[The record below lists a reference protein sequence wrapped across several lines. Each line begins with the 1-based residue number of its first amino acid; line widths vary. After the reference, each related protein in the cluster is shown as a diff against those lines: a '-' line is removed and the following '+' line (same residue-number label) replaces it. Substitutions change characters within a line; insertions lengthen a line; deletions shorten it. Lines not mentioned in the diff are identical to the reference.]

1 MQFNIFLIMSCKNVI
16 VMAENDTFVLQL
28 LKINDEQKTK
38 IRKIERDLKVAEV
51 SKLLLIKL
59 MLCQILDDGSYVQFS
74 FWDLVRKK

>member
-1 MQFNIFLIMSCKNVI
+1 
-16 VMAENDTFVLQL
+16 MAENDTFVLQL